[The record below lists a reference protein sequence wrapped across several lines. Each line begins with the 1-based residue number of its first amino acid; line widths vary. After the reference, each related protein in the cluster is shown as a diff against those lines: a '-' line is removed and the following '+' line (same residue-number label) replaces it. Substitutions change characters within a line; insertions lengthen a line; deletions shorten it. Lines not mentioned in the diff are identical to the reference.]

1 MNSRGAVC
9 CTGAALALLGTKKP
23 AAIVTTGAGGGRF
36 SVATA
41 GADATGVVEATEE
54 EITREVS
61 DALDEAAEA
70 GFAELDMLKVGMND
84 EDGDEDGDEDKACVA
99 DAIDDSIDEAGTT
112 AADWLS
118 VLEAT
123 DVALLVTASD
133 VRGAGLEVSAAD
145 DVLSEAVTV
154 ISAVTLEVT

>member
-1 MNSRGAVC
+1 MNSSGAVC

-41 GADATGVVEATEE
+41 GADAIGVVEATEDE
-54 EITREVS
+54 TARGVL
-61 DALDEAAEA
+61 DALDKAEEA
-70 GFAELDMLKVGMND
+70 GLAELDMLKVGMND
-84 EDGDEDGDEDKACVA
+84 EDGKEDEVCVA
-99 DAIDDSIDEAGTT
+99 DSTDDSIDEAGTT
-112 AADWLS
+112 AEDRLA

-123 DVALLVTASD
+123 DVALLVKASD
-133 VRGAGLEVSAAD
+133 VRAAELAASAAD
-145 DVLSEAVTV
+145 DALAEAVTV

>member
-9 CTGAALALLGTKKP
+9 WTGAALALLGTKNP

-41 GADATGVVEATEE
+41 GADAIGDDEVTEE
-54 EITREVS
+54 EITRDVS
-61 DALDEAAEA
+61 DALDKAEEA
-70 GFAELDMLKVGMND
+70 GLAELDMLKVGMND
-84 EDGDEDGDEDKACVA
+84 EDGDADEACVT
-99 DAIDDSIDEAGTT
+99 DSTDDSIDEAGTT
-112 AADWLS
+112 AEDWLA

-123 DVALLVTASD
+123 DVALVVAASD
-133 VRGAGLEVSAAD
+133 VRAAELEISIAD
-145 DVLSEAVTV
+145 DALAEAVTV